1 MDKLRAMRLAV
12 AIADAGSLTA
22 AARLDGGSLPA
33 AVRLL
38 AALEAELGIRLFQR
52 TTRRVALT
60 EAGRA
65 YVERC
70 RAVLGLV
77 QEAEAEL
84 HAKQT
89 EPRGKLTVTAP
100 VLFGQRHVTRGVV
113 AYLQRYPEVEVELL
127 LLDRIVN
134 LVEEGIDVGIRI
146 GPLEDSSLIARHAA
160 DMPRATV
167 AAPSYLARRGVPVH
181 PRDLAEHDC
190 VRYFR
195 GSAAAWV
202 YHDAGE
208 PLHVSVMGPLTV
220 NQVSAAADACVAGL
234 GVGNF
239 FAYQVAPLVASGA
252 LRVLLARFEAPA
264 RPVHVVYPARLL
276 PARTRLFVELIQRH
290 ILAEQS
296 AWQMPARARGERR
309 SARPRRSRRPEPG
322 VPE

>member
-1 MDKLRAMRLAV
+1 MRLAV

-89 EPRGKLTVTAP
+89 DPRGRLTVTAP
-100 VLFGQRHVTRGVV
+100 VLFGQRHVARGVV

-146 GPLEDSSLIARHAA
+146 APLEDSSLIARHAA

-167 AAPSYLARRGVPVH
+167 AAPSYLARRGVPAH
-181 PRDLAEHDC
+181 PRELVEHDC
-190 VRYFR
+190 VRFSPS
-195 GSAAAWV
+195 GVATWV

-208 PLHVSVMGPLTV
+208 PLHVSVTGPLSV
-220 NQVSAAADACVAGL
+220 NQSAAAADACVAGL

-239 FAYQVAPLVASGA
+239 FAYQVAPLAASGA
-252 LRVLLARFEAPA
+252 LRPILAGFEAPP

-290 ILAEQS
+290 ILAEQPT
-296 AWQMPARARGERR
+296 WQIPAREWTARAPARR
-309 SARPRRSRRPEPG
+309 RRPRRSSA
-322 VPE
+322 

>member
-52 TTRRVALT
+52 TTRRVTLT

-84 HAKQT
+84 HARQT

-100 VLFGQRHVTRGVV
+100 VLFGQRHVARGVI
-113 AYLQRYPEVEVELL
+113 AYLQRYPEVDVELL

-146 GPLEDSSLIARHAA
+146 GSLEDSSLIARHAA
-160 DMPRATV
+160 DMPRVTV
-167 AAPSYLARRGVPVH
+167 AAPGYLARRGEPEH
-181 PRDLAEHDC
+181 PRDLAGHDC
-190 VRYFR
+190 VRHVR
-195 GSAAAWV
+195 AGAVAWA
-202 YHDAGE
+202 YRDAGE
-208 PLHVSVMGPLTV
+208 PLHVSVAGPLSV
-220 NQVSAAADACVAGL
+220 NQSAAAADACVAGL
-234 GVGNF
+234 GIGSF

-252 LRVLLARFEAPA
+252 LRVILARFEAPP

-276 PARTRLFVELIQRH
+276 PARARLFVEHMQRF
-290 ILAEQS
+290 ILAEQP
-296 AWQMPARARGERR
+296 AWQIPVRSRSGRA
-309 SARPRRSRRPEPG
+309 SARSRRSRG
-322 VPE
+322 VST

>member
-22 AARLDGGSLPA
+22 AARVEGGSLPG

-100 VLFGQRHVTRGVV
+100 VLFGQRHVARGVV
-113 AYLQRYPEVEVELL
+113 AYLQRYPEVDVELL

-146 GPLEDSSLIARHAA
+146 GSLEDSSLIARHAA

-167 AAPSYLARRGVPVH
+167 AAPSYLARRGVPEH
-181 PRDLAEHDC
+181 PRALAGHDC
-190 VRYFR
+190 IRHVR
-195 GSAAAWV
+195 SAAAAWV
-202 YHDAGE
+202 YDDGGE
-208 PLHVSVMGPLTV
+208 PLHMAVTGPLSV
-220 NQVSAAADACVAGL
+220 NQSAAAADACVAGL
-234 GVGNF
+234 GIGNF

-252 LRVLLARFEAPA
+252 LRVILARFEAPP
-264 RPVHVVYPARLL
+264 RPVHIVYPARLL
-276 PARTRLFVELIQRH
+276 PARARLFIELMQEH
-290 ILAEQS
+290 ILAEQP
-296 AWQMPARARGERR
+296 AWQIPVRARA
-309 SARPRRSRRPEPG
+309 SQARPRRSRG
-322 VPE
+322 TSV

>member
-89 EPRGKLTVTAP
+89 EPRGKLMVTAP
-100 VLFGQRHVTRGVV
+100 VLFGQRHVARGVV
-113 AYLQRYPEVEVELL
+113 EYLQRFPEVEVELL
-127 LLDRIVN
+127 LLDRVVN

-146 GPLEDSSLIARHAA
+146 GSLEDSSLIARHAA
-160 DMPRATV
+160 DMPRVTV
-167 AAPSYLARRGVPVH
+167 AAPSYLARRGVPEH
-181 PRDLAEHDC
+181 PRELAEHDC

-195 GSAAAWV
+195 PGVSAWV
-202 YHDAGE
+202 YYDAGE
-208 PLHVSVMGPLTV
+208 ALHVSVAGPLSV
-220 NQVSAAADACVAGL
+220 NQSAAAADACVAGL

-252 LRVLLARFEAPA
+252 LRVVLARFEAPA

-290 ILAEQS
+290 ILAEQPT
-296 AWQMPARARGERR
+296 WQIPVRARSVPPR
-309 SARPRRSRRPEPG
+309 AVQPRPRRSRR
-322 VPE
+322 

>member
-22 AARLDGGSLPA
+22 AARVEGGSLPA

-52 TTRRVALT
+52 TTRRVTLT

-65 YVERC
+65 YVEHC

-89 EPRGKLTVTAP
+89 EPRGTLRVTAP
-100 VLFGQRHVTRGVV
+100 VLFGQRHVARGVV
-113 AYLQRYPEVEVELL
+113 VYLQRYPEVEVELL

-146 GPLEDSSLIARHAA
+146 GSLEDSSLIGRHAA
-160 DMPRATV
+160 AMPRVTV
-167 AAPSYLARRGVPVH
+167 AAPSYLARRGVPEH
-181 PRDLAEHDC
+181 PRDLAGHDC
-190 VRYFR
+190 VRHL
-195 GSAAAWV
+195 GSGVAAWV

-208 PLHVSVMGPLTV
+208 PLHVSVTGALSV
-220 NQVSAAADACVAGL
+220 NQSAVAADACVDGL
-234 GVGNF
+234 GIGNF
-239 FAYQVAPLVASGA
+239 FAYQVAPLVTRGA
-252 LRVLLARFEAPA
+252 LRVILAGFEAAA
-264 RPVHVVYPARLL
+264 RPVHIVYPARLL
-276 PARTRLFVELIQRH
+276 PARARLFVELMQRH
-290 ILAEQS
+290 LLAEQP
-296 AWQMPARARGERR
+296 AWQIPVRAHAAGAP
-309 SARPRRSRRPEPG
+309 ARPRRSRRPRA
-322 VPE
+322 